1 MNYTLI
7 GMPASGK
14 STIGVI
20 LAKKLGYE
28 FIDSDIVI
36 QRETGKKLSTLIKEL
51 GIEEFLKLEDSINSS
66 IDAQNT
72 IISTG
77 GSAVYGENAMK
88 HFQDIGEIIY
98 LRTNFE
104 ALSERIL
111 DMDKRGVVHKAQQS
125 LKDVYKERGIL
136 YKKYAT
142 IVVDL
147 DNKSLDESIDLI
159 YDKITRGNKNGR

>member
-36 QRETGKKLSTLIKEL
+36 QRETGKKLSTLINEL
-51 GIEEFLKLEDSINSS
+51 GIDEFLELEDRINSS
-66 IDAQNT
+66 INTQDT

-77 GSAVYGENAMK
+77 GSAIYGENAMK
-88 HFQDIGEIIY
+88 HFQEIGEIVY
-98 LRTNFE
+98 LRINFE
-104 ALSERIL
+104 ALNERIP
-111 DMDKRGVVHKAQQS
+111 DMDKRGVVQS
-125 LKDVYKERGIL
+125 
-136 YKKYAT
+136 T
-142 IVVDL
+142 T
-147 DNKSLDESIDLI
+147 KSQRCI
-159 YDKITRGNKNGR
+159 

>member
-36 QRETGKKLSTLIKEL
+36 QRETGKKLSTLINEL
-51 GIEEFLKLEDSINSS
+51 GIDEFLELEDRINSS
-66 IDAQNT
+66 INT
-72 IISTG
+72 QDTVISTG
-77 GSAVYGENAMK
+77 GSAIYGENAMK
-88 HFQDIGEIIY
+88 HFQEIGEIVY
-98 LRTNFE
+98 LRINFE
-104 ALSERIL
+104 ALNERIP

-125 LKDVYKERGIL
+125 LKDVYKERSIL

-147 DNKSLDESIDLI
+147 DNKTIDESIDLI
-159 YDKITRGNKNGR
+159 YDMITRGNKNG

>member
-77 GSAVYGENAMK
+77 GSAVYGER
-88 HFQDIGEIIY
+88 II
-98 LRTNFE
+98 
-104 ALSERIL
+104 

>member
-36 QRETGKKLSTLIKEL
+36 QTKTGKKLSTLIDEL
-51 GIEEFLKLEDSINSS
+51 GQEGFLQLEDEINSS
-66 IDAQNT
+66 IDVNNT
-72 IISTG
+72 VISTG

-88 HFQDIGEIIY
+88 HFQEIGEIIY
-98 LRTNFE
+98 LRTDFDTLN
-104 ALSERIL
+104 ERIT
-111 DMDKRGVVHKAQQS
+111 DMDKRGVVHKAQQT
-125 LKDVYKERGIL
+125 LKDVYKERSIL

-142 IVVDL
+142 MIVDL
-147 DNKSLDESIDLI
+147 NDKTIDESIDLI
-159 YDKITRGNKNGR
+159 YNKVMRGNNNG

>member
-36 QRETGKKLSTLIKEL
+36 QRETGKKLSTLINEL
-51 GIEEFLKLEDSINSS
+51 GIDEFLELEDRINSS
-66 IDAQNT
+66 INTQDT

-77 GSAVYGENAMK
+77 GSAIYGEHAMK
-88 HFQDIGEIIY
+88 HFQEIGEIVY
-98 LRTNFE
+98 LRINFE
-104 ALSERIL
+104 ALNERIP

-125 LKDVYKERGIL
+125 LKDVYKERSIL

-147 DNKSLDESIDLI
+147 DNKTIDESIDLI
-159 YDKITRGNKNGR
+159 YDMITRGNKNG

>member
-20 LAKKLGYE
+20 LAKKLGYD
-28 FIDSDIVI
+28 FIDCDIII
-36 QRETGKKLSTLIKEL
+36 QNQTKKKLSTLISEL
-51 GIEEFLKLEDSINSS
+51 GPDGFTKLEDDINSN
-66 IDAQNT
+66 IDVDSA

-77 GSAVYGENAMK
+77 GSAIYGENAMR

-98 LRTNFE
+98 LKTSLATIRR
-104 ALSERIL
+104 RIPNL
-111 DMDKRGVVHKAQQS
+111 DKRGVVHKDNQN
-125 LKDVYKERGIL
+125 LEDIFKERSVL
-136 YKKYAT
+136 YEKYAT

-147 DNKSLDESIDLI
+147 DNKTMDECIDII
-159 YDKITRGNKNGR
+159 YERIRGE

>member
-36 QRETGKKLSTLIKEL
+36 QRETGKKLATLIKEL
-51 GIEEFLKLEDSINSS
+51 GIDEFLELEDRINSS
-66 IDAQNT
+66 INTQDT

-77 GSAVYGENAMK
+77 GSAIYGENAMK
-88 HFQDIGEIIY
+88 HFQEIGEIVY
-98 LRTNFE
+98 LRINFE
-104 ALSERIL
+104 ALNERIP

-125 LKDVYKERGIL
+125 LKDVYKERSIL

-147 DNKSLDESIDLI
+147 DNKTIDESIDLI
-159 YDKITRGNKNGR
+159 YDMITRGNKNGW

>member
-36 QRETGKKLSTLIKEL
+36 QRETGKKLATLIKEL
-51 GIEEFLKLEDSINSS
+51 GIDEFLELEDRINSS
-66 IDAQNT
+66 INTQDT

-77 GSAVYGENAMK
+77 GSAIYGENAMK
-88 HFQDIGEIIY
+88 HFQEIGEIVY
-98 LRTNFE
+98 LRINFE
-104 ALSERIL
+104 ALNERIP

-125 LKDVYKERGIL
+125 LKDVYKERSIL

-147 DNKSLDESIDLI
+147 DNKTIDESIDLI
-159 YDKITRGNKNGR
+159 YDMITRGNKNG

>member
-20 LAKKLGYE
+20 LAKKLGFE

-36 QRETGKKLSTLIKEL
+36 QRKTGKKLSTLIDEL
-51 GIEEFLKLEDSINSS
+51 GVDGFIDLEDDINSK
-66 IDAQNT
+66 IDAT
-72 IISTG
+72 DCVISTG
-77 GSAVYGENAMK
+77 GSAVYGENAMS
-88 HFQDIGEIIY
+88 HFKELGEIIY

-104 ALSERIL
+104 ALSERIT
-111 DMDKRGVVHKAQQS
+111 DMDKRGVVHKAQQT
-125 LKDVYKERGIL
+125 LKDVYKERSIL

-142 IVVDL
+142 MIVDL
-147 DNKSLDESIDLI
+147 NNKTIDESIDLI
-159 YDKITRGNKNGR
+159 YNEIMRGNNNG

>member
-36 QRETGKKLSTLIKEL
+36 QRETGKKLSTLINEL
-51 GIEEFLKLEDSINSS
+51 GIDEFLELEDRINSS
-66 IDAQNT
+66 INTQDT

-77 GSAVYGENAMK
+77 GSAIYGEKAMK
-88 HFQDIGEIIY
+88 HFQEIGEIVY
-98 LRTNFE
+98 LRINFE
-104 ALSERIL
+104 ALNERIP

-125 LKDVYKERGIL
+125 LKDVYKERSIL

-147 DNKSLDESIDLI
+147 DNKTIDESIDLI
-159 YDKITRGNKNGR
+159 YDMITRGNKNG